1 MNAPAREPDAPARG
15 SAREHASGAAA
26 LVRASGSR
34 GGLGDLPEL
43 APPGGGGLVRLPGS
57 GDVPFTP
64 RVRAL
69 VDTPAVQRLRQ
80 VSQLGVAARVYPG
93 ATHTRF
99 EHTLGVYGNAVRCL
113 RRLASVPAFAAA
125 AARADA
131 ELFLCAAL
139 LHDVGHWPFCHPMED
154 LKLPG
159 VPDHE
164 RLAAAR
170 FAPGTPAGR
179 VLIEDWNVE
188 PAAVAAFLTG
198 DGRGDG
204 PARRLLRGLLD
215 GPIDVDKMDYLERD
229 SLHAGVPYGRNF
241 DKDRLI
247 ASLTTHPGFHDP
259 GGGTLALTAKGR
271 TAAELLVFARYV
283 MFAEVYWHHTVRAAT
298 AMLLRA
304 VYDRR
309 AEFVTP
315 DLYETVDHE
324 FAARL
329 SAACAGTDAARLASG
344 LFPPAF
350 DAGLGRGIYKRLAEF
365 GPHEGGEL
373 FRRLSGRRYGELAA
387 VSVALAGRVS
397 LPGLAPTDLLLDAP
411 PAHREVQF
419 RVDVIGAD
427 GAARPLSA
435 VSPVTRT
442 LAAEQFDEHVKRVR
456 LYCHPRLRGELASRD
471 WPALLADAADAAL

>member
-1 MNAPAREPDAPARG
+1 MPRPP
-15 SAREHASGAAA
+15 HA
-26 LVRASGSR
+26 
-34 GGLGDLPEL
+34 LPEL
-43 APPGGGGLVRLPGS
+43 APPGAGGLIRLPGS

-69 VDTPAVQRLRQ
+69 VDTPALQRLRH
-80 VSQLGVAARVYPG
+80 VSQLGVASRVYPG

-113 RRLASVPAFAAA
+113 RSLATVEAFAG
-125 AARADA
+125 RATAHDA
-131 ELFLCAAL
+131 EMFLAAAL

-154 LKLPG
+154 LKLPD

-164 RLAAAR
+164 HRAAAR
-170 FAPGTPAGR
+170 FAPGTPAGD
-179 VLIEDWNVE
+179 VLERDWGVE
-188 PAAVAAFLTG
+188 PAEVADFLTG
-198 DGRGDG
+198 DGATDS
-204 PARRLLRGLLD
+204 PARGLLRGLLD

-247 ASLTTHPGFHDP
+247 ASLTVHPRFAEGNRLDGT
-259 GGGTLALTAKGR
+259 GGLALTTKGR

-309 AEFVTP
+309 AGFIRP
-315 DLYETVDHE
+315 DLFETTDPQFE
-324 FAARL
+324 ERL
-329 SAACAGTDAARLASG
+329 LHACAGTSAARLAEG
-344 LFPPAF
+344 LFRPA
-350 DAGLGRGIYKRLAEF
+350 AGRGIYKRLAEF
-365 GPHEGGEL
+365 GPHEGADL
-373 FRRLSGRRYGELAA
+373 FRRLSGRPYAELAA
-387 VSVALAGRVS
+387 VSEALAILLQGTADTPRD
-397 LPGLAPTDLLLDAP
+397 LEPTDLLLDAP

-427 GAARPLSA
+427 GTARPLSE

-442 LAAEQFDEHVKRVR
+442 LAAEQFDDHVKRVR
-456 LYCHPRLRGELASRD
+456 LFGHPRLREALRPLD
-471 WPALLADAADAAL
+471 WPALLHAAADAAL

>member
-1 MNAPAREPDAPARG
+1 MPRFL
-15 SAREHASGAAA
+15 H
-26 LVRASGSR
+26 
-34 GGLGDLPEL
+34 DLPEL
-43 APPGGGGLVRLPGS
+43 APPGSGGIVRLPGS

-69 VDTPAVQRLRQ
+69 VDTPALQRLRH

-113 RRLASVPAFAAA
+113 RSLARVDAFAQVVTTH
-125 AARADA
+125 DA
-131 ELFLCAAL
+131 EVLLCAAL

-164 RLAAAR
+164 RQAAVR
-170 FAPGTPAGR
+170 FAPDTPAGD
-179 VLIEDWNVE
+179 VLMRDWNVE
-188 PAAVAAFLTG
+188 PAEVVHFLTG
-198 DGRGDG
+198 DKANDG
-204 PARRLLRGLLD
+204 PANTLLRGLLD

-247 ASLTTHPGFHDP
+247 ASLTVHPRFIDGT
-259 GGGTLALTAKGR
+259 GGGLALTNKGR

-309 AEFVTP
+309 AEFIQP
-315 DLYETVDHE
+315 DLYDTIDPE
-324 FAARL
+324 FERRL
-329 SAACAGTDAARLASG
+329 LDVCEDTTAARLANG
-344 LFPPAF
+344 LFRP
-350 DAGLGRGIYKRLAEF
+350 GVGEGVYKRLAEF
-365 GPHEGGEL
+365 GPHEGEAV
-373 FRRLSGRRYGELAA
+373 FRRLSGRPYAQLAA
-387 VSVALAGRVS
+387 VAEALAVLLKGTANV
-397 LPGLAPTDLLLDAP
+397 PGDLVPTDLLLDAP

-419 RVDVIGAD
+419 KVDVIGAD
-427 GAARPLSA
+427 GTARPLSE

-442 LAAEQFDEHVKRVR
+442 LATEQFDDHVKRVR
-456 LYCHPRLRGELASRD
+456 LYCHPRLRAVLKPLDWHAELA
-471 WPALLADAADAAL
+471 AAADAVL